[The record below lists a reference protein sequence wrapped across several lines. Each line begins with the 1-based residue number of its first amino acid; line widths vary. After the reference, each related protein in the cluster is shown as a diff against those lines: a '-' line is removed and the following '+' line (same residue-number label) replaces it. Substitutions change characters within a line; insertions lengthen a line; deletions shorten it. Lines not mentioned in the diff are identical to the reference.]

1 MQYPRE
7 FLMLMK
13 EFAEKQAQMLMA
25 KMTFPVLNGKPLPA
39 DDPDVQH
46 IVEIARYLQIAQVIQ
61 AELEPPPSHERVTAH
76 IAESFGW
83 FSNAAIG
90 HLHSVLHNTDASF
103 AVVGAIDVGLQAIAD
118 RLAAP
123 PLVRVDI
130 GIHIE

>member
-1 MQYPRE
+1 MKYPRE

-25 KMTFPVLNGKPLPA
+25 KMTFPVTNGKPVPW

-46 IVEIARYLQIAQVIQ
+46 IFEIARYLQIAQVLE
-61 AELEPPPSHERVTAH
+61 AELEPPPNHERITAH
-76 IAESFGW
+76 LAESLGW

-90 HLHSVLHNTDASF
+90 HLHSVLHHTDASF

-118 RLAAP
+118 RLTAP
-123 PLVRVDI
+123 PSR
-130 GIHIE
+130 